1 MGREQQQPDQE
12 HSEKHSVAP
21 GRGGTRSLEVAMRK
35 RGVRGSSQATRV
47 TPAKRPWMLKTRDS
61 HLRKGISK
69 LKWAFLEL
77 QEGVVEAFELRIGQI
92 STSRRRL

>member
-47 TPAKRPWMLKTRDS
+47 TPAKRPWMS